1 MPIKKGSAKVYLTS
15 THNTTQWD
23 FVLKVWNQS
32 SEHANAAHRNALI
45 TKVELLGLPSPSTKL
60 TPKSVTD
67 RHGND
72 ITSLWPNGN
81 LSADS
86 VGFLGYSERS
96 EPSGT
101 IWGLHAGIY
110 DARCDNKPACDSSRL
125 RTYKSPT
132 PPFLMVYEYIVG
144 PVSFSFSLNNFIP
157 PGTLRVTFGFIGG
170 RSGTKNPYE
179 EQVVIQLT

>member
-32 SEHANAAHRNALI
+32 SEHANAARRNALI

-60 TPKSVTD
+60 TPKSVTN

-81 LSADS
+81 LSGDS
-86 VGFLGYSERS
+86 VGFLGIAKDQSRP
-96 EPSGT
+96 EPSGVYT
-101 IWGLHAGIY
+101 PESMMLGVTTNLLATHHGSA
-110 DARCDNKPACDSSRL
+110 
-125 RTYKSPT
+125 PT
-132 PPFLMVYEYIVG
+132 
-144 PVSFSFSLNNFIP
+144 
-157 PGTLRVTFGFIGG
+157 RV
-170 RSGTKNPYE
+170 RPHPS
-179 EQVVIQLT
+179 

>member
-1 MPIKKGSAKVYLTS
+1 MPIKKGSAKVHLIS
-15 THNTTQWD
+15 TQNTTQWD

-32 SEHANAAHRNALI
+32 SEHANVARRNSLI
-45 TKVELLGLPSPSTKL
+45 TKVELLGLPSLSTKL
-60 TPKSVTD
+60 TPKNVTD

-86 VGFLGYSERS
+86 VGFLGYSEKS
-96 EPSGT
+96 DSSGT
-101 IWGLHAGIY
+101 MWRLHAGIY

-125 RTYKSPT
+125 RTHKSLT
-132 PPFLMVYEYIVG
+132 PPSLMVYEYIVG
-144 PVSFSFSLNNFIP
+144 PVSFSFSLNNFTP

-170 RSGTKNPYE
+170 RNGTQNPYE